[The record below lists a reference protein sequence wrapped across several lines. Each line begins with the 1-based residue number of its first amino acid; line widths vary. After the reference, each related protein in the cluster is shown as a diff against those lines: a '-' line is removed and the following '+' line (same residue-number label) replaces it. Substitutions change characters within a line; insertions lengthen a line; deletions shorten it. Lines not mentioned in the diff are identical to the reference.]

1 MLYLARGDETGR
13 HRGEV
18 VVIEKSPF
26 APSDRLLEDYRNG
39 VVDGAGFTRRYRWDL
54 RALWGRDREPFLRLI
69 AGATGGADATL
80 VDGWG
85 DEPHAPRRILADAL
99 RRVVRA
105 RRPARAA
112 APAARR
118 PGGDGG
124 SRRSAP
130 AGAGGR

>member
-1 MLYLARGDETGR
+1 VLYLARGDETGR

-18 VVIEKSPF
+18 VVIERSSF

-54 RALWGRDREPFLRLI
+54 RALWGRDREAFLRLI

-85 DEPHAPRRILADAL
+85 DEPHAPRRILAEAL
-99 RRVVRA
+99 RRIVRA
-105 RRPARAA
+105 RQRARE
-112 APAARR
+112 
-118 PGGDGG
+118 
-124 SRRSAP
+124 RSVTPVP
-130 AGAGGR
+130 AGAGRPPRSHPAAARTA